1 MKRRGYLKV
10 LGKFG
15 IASLLACKNFKMLP
29 NNYCNKCKEAWEGL
43 SKFNRERYQF
53 RYIEPT
59 AQLPKVFLY
68 GDSIS
73 IGYTEYVRASLEGK
87 ADVMRLHLNGGSSD
101 VFIERME
108 AFRKAMFQPS
118 LKDGWSFTWDV
129 IHFNVGLHDLKYIYD
144 GKLNKEK
151 GEQVSSLE
159 IYKKNLVSI
168 ISYLKKTYPTTKLI
182 FATTTP
188 VPEGEPGRVEGDAKR
203 YNEVALELLKG
214 HRDILVND
222 LYTYSK
228 PVLETHGV
236 DYGNVHFKAEGS
248 RLLGIEV
255 AQVIGKTIKV
265 EPNKCPS
272 TEVITAKFEAYES
285 EKKK

>member
-1 MKRRGYLKV
+1 MRRRQYLK
-10 LGKFG
+10 LFSTFG
-15 IASLLACKNFKMLP
+15 FASLFACKNLKMLP
-29 NNYCNKCKEAWEGL
+29 NNYCNTCKEAWEGL
-43 SKFNRERYQF
+43 SGFNKKRYQF
-53 RYIEPT
+53 RFIEPT
-59 AQLPKVFLY
+59 PQLPKVFLY

-101 VFIERME
+101 AFIDRME

-118 LKDGWSFTWDV
+118 LKDGWSFTWDI

-144 GKLNKEK
+144 GKLNKEM

-159 IYKKNLVSI
+159 TYKENLVSI
-168 ISYLKKTYPTTKLI
+168 ISYLKKTYPKTKLI

-188 VPEGEPGRVEGDAKR
+188 VPEGEKGRVKGDAKR

-214 HRDILVND
+214 HKDIIVND

-255 AQVIGKTIKV
+255 AKVIAKTINEK
-265 EPNKCPS
+265 PNTCPS
-272 TEVITAKFEAYES
+272 SEVITAKFEAYE
-285 EKKK
+285 